1 MLEQRVD
8 SGGAAP
14 GPGAERGPAVIFR
27 AMRSRRPWLLAAAVF
42 ITLSIVN
49 TALQPTFLTV
59 SVAASNLSAFLPLIL
74 LAIGQTYVI
83 LGSDIDLSNGGIVS
97 LVNVVVVELIERF
110 GQTGGSYAIGVA
122 GGLAIGVLGGAF
134 NGFCVAYL
142 RFQPIVTT
150 FATSVILVGLALW
163 VLPQAGGQV
172 PPEFYNVYSGDTLGV
187 PNVLIML
194 VGAMALAA
202 VIAQTRFYQ
211 ALRAIGG
218 NMQSAFYTGLP
229 VARVRVAAYVL
240 SGFFAAL
247 CGLALVGETASG
259 DPLIG
264 GALTLSSVTAV
275 VLGGTSLA
283 GCVGSVTGSVFG
295 GAILGLINNVIF
307 FAHVPFEWQGLI
319 QGAIV
324 LAALSGGV
332 AMARRMR

>member
-1 MLEQRVD
+1 MLDQHVD
-8 SGGAAP
+8 SAVNSA
-14 GPGAERGPAVIFR
+14 GPSAERGAA
-27 AMRSRRPWLLAAAVF
+27 AMLRSLRSRPWLLAAAVF
-42 ITLSIVN
+42 IALSIVN
-49 TALQPTFLTV
+49 AALQPTFLTL

-110 GQTGGSYAIGVA
+110 GQSGGSYAIGVA
-122 GGLAIGVLGGAF
+122 GGLAIGVLGGAL

-150 FATSVILVGLALW
+150 FATSVIFVGLALW

-172 PPEFYNVYSGDTLGV
+172 PPEFYNVYSGDTLAI

-194 VGAMALAA
+194 VAAMTLAA

-229 VARVRVAAYVL
+229 VARARVGAYVL

-295 GAILGLINNVIF
+295 GLILGLINNVIF

-319 QGAIV
+319 QGAII

>member
-1 MLEQRVD
+1 MLRRI
-8 SGGAAP
+8 S
-14 GPGAERGPAVIFR
+14 
-27 AMRSRRPWLLAAAVF
+27 SRRPWLLAAAVF
-42 ITLSIVN
+42 IALSVVN
-49 TALQPTFLTV
+49 AALQPTFLTV

-97 LVNVVVVELIERF
+97 LVNVAVVELIERF
-110 GQTGGSYAIGVA
+110 GQSGGSYAIGVA
-122 GGLAIGVLGGAF
+122 VGLAIGVLGGVL

-150 FATSVILVGLALW
+150 FATSVIFVGLALW

-172 PPEFYNVYSGDTLGV
+172 PPEFYNVYSGDTLAV

-194 VGAMALAA
+194 IAAMVLTT
-202 VIAQTRFYQ
+202 VIAHTRLYQ

-218 NMQSAFYTGLP
+218 NMQAAFYAGVP
-229 VARVRVAAYVL
+229 VARVRLAAYVF

-275 VLGGTSLA
+275 VLGGTSLS
-283 GCVGSVTGSVFG
+283 GCVGSVTGSILG
-295 GAILGLINNVIF
+295 GLILGLINNVIF

-319 QGAIV
+319 QGAII